1 MKKTLFKILGTLLT
15 IVVFII
21 TQYHIRR
28 YYNIDPRI
36 WFFVVFGISF
46 VGFCVI
52 LGIFYSEIKSMREY
66 FETHSFFE
74 FVAEIAE
81 KTKPITKKVKP
92 MTEKIVN
99 SFLYDLIS
107 FITMMVA
114 FTGIMYKLFFHDDF
128 MGRTIVYVIFLV
140 MIAWTGLSRI
150 IRATVIEKEKRSKEF
165 VYAGMW
171 VFIFLTNFL
180 EFVCI
185 WSQTDWFL
193 RGVCYFSEFFYKF
206 CCNLSKIWYTL
217 VNWLIFVSI
226 VKRAKKL

>member
-1 MKKTLFKILGTLLT
+1 MKKTLLKILGTLLT

-46 VGFCVI
+46 VGYCVI
-52 LGIFYSEIKSMREY
+52 LCIFHSEIKSMMSILKLIHFLNSHQRLPK
-66 FETHSFFE
+66 
-74 FVAEIAE
+74 

-92 MTEKIVN
+92 MTKKIVN

-114 FTGIMYKLFFHDDF
+114 FTGNMYKLFFHDDF
-128 MGRTIVYVIFLV
+128 MARTIVYVIFLV
-140 MIAWTGLSRI
+140 MTAWTGLSRI
-150 IRATVIEKEKRSKEF
+150 IRGATVIEKEKRSKEF
-165 VYAGMW
+165 VYARTW
-171 VFIFLTNFL
+171 IFIFLINFL

-185 WSQTDWFL
+185 
-193 RGVCYFSEFFYKF
+193 
-206 CCNLSKIWYTL
+206 
-217 VNWLIFVSI
+217 
-226 VKRAKKL
+226 

>member
-74 FVAEIAE
+74 FVSEIAE

-114 FTGIMYKLFFHDDF
+114 FTGITYKLFFHDDF
-128 MGRTIVYVIFLV
+128 MARTIVYVIFLI
-140 MIAWTGLSRI
+140 MIAWTGLSELI
-150 IRATVIEKEKRSKEF
+150 KAIVIKNEKRSEEF
-165 VYAGMW
+165 AYAGMW
-171 VFIFLTNFL
+171 FFVFVSNFL
-180 EFVCI
+180 GLVC
-185 WSQTDWFL
+185 
-193 RGVCYFSEFFYKF
+193 
-206 CCNLSKIWYTL
+206 N
-217 VNWLIFVSI
+217 
-226 VKRAKKL
+226 

>member
-1 MKKTLFKILGTLLT
+1 MT

-46 VGFCVI
+46 VGYCVI
-52 LGIFYSEIKSMREY
+52 LCIFYSEIKSMMSILKLIHFLNSYQRLPK
-66 FETHSFFE
+66 
-74 FVAEIAE
+74 

-114 FTGIMYKLFFHDDF
+114 FTGNMYKLFFHDDF
-128 MGRTIVYVIFLV
+128 MARTIVYVIFLV
-140 MIAWTGLSRI
+140 MTAWTGLSRI
-150 IRATVIEKEKRSKEF
+150 IRGATVIEKEKRSKEF
-165 VYAGMW
+165 VYAGTW
-171 VFIFLTNFL
+171 VFIFLINFL

-185 WSQTDWFL
+185 
-193 RGVCYFSEFFYKF
+193 
-206 CCNLSKIWYTL
+206 
-217 VNWLIFVSI
+217 
-226 VKRAKKL
+226 